1 MYAADPCV
9 GNFSRQAG
17 ASGQHEVIVVCR
29 SLGQPVFRRRSIPQ
43 SANSIIR
50 APVCRSSVQRC
61 GEDGVRSFSCCGAKL
76 EKSAS
81 GNVGGVLSRLG
92 VVRTRRAA
100 RGDNL
105 LGKQVVYTFAG
116 LWLVGGEEMVESAV
130 FTHDD
135 DNVFNGSTRV
145 LVVRPGTV
153 RQGSQKTELHH
164 CQECQN

>member
-17 ASGQHEVIVVCR
+17 ASGQHEVVVVCR
-29 SLGQPVFRRRSIPQ
+29 SLGQPVFRRRSITQ

-50 APVCRSSVQRC
+50 ADVCRASVQRC

-76 EKSAS
+76 EQSAS
-81 GNVGGVLSRLG
+81 RNVGGVLSRLG

-100 RGDNL
+100 RGNNL

-116 LWLVGGEEMVESAV
+116 LWLVGGEEMVERAI
-130 FTHDD
+130 FTYDD
-135 DNVFNGSTRV
+135 DNVFNGRARM
-145 LVVRPGTV
+145 LVVRPAGV
-153 RQGSQKTELHH
+153 RQGSQKPVLRH
-164 CQECQN
+164 

>member
-17 ASGQHEVIVVCR
+17 ASGQHEVVVVCR
-29 SLGQPVFRRRSIPQ
+29 SLGQPVFRRCSITQ

-50 APVCRSSVQRC
+50 ADVCRSSIQRC
-61 GEDGVRSFSCCGAKL
+61 GEDRVRSFSCCGAEL
-76 EKSAS
+76 EQSAS
-81 GNVGGVLSRLG
+81 GNVGGVLGWLG
-92 VVRTRRAA
+92 VVCARCAA

-105 LGKQVVYTFAG
+105 LGKKIVYTFAR

-135 DNVFNGSTRV
+135 DNVFNGSACM
-145 LVVRPGTV
+145 LVVRPGGV
-153 RQGSQKTELHH
+153 RQGSQKAELRH